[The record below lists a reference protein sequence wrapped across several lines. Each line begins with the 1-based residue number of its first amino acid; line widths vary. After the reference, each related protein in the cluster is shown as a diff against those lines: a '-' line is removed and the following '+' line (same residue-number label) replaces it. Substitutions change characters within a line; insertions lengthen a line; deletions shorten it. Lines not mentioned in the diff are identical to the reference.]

1 MGLFQQARRANR
13 RLRVAFDGPSGSGKS
28 YTSLRLAFAMKAAGL
43 CQKICGIDTENN
55 SLQLYEGESPDG
67 EPWKFEVANLT
78 QFSPKQYVYV
88 LNEAVKAGFDCI
100 VIDSLSHAWVGEG
113 GALDQVDKKKS
124 GGNAFTAWADITPQ
138 QREMV
143 DTIIRCQA
151 HVIATMRSK
160 TEWVIEDG
168 INKAGQTIKVPRKIG
183 MAPVQRDGL
192 EYEFDIYGTLDWSNS
207 IRITK
212 SRCSPMQ
219 GQVTLLPGPSFW
231 APLFDWLRGI
241 DNSTPASS
249 AQAPAPAP
257 ADNSQEFISLLSLIQ
272 NASSKAELMAIGLR
286 MKADTAWLAENSLT
300 ALRVS
305 FGQKLATFK

>member
-1 MGLFQQARRANR
+1 MSLFQQARRANR

-28 YTSLRLAFAMKAAGL
+28 YSGLRLAFAMLKAGL
-43 CQKICGIDTENN
+43 CSKICAIDTEND
-55 SLQLYEGESPDG
+55 SLSLYAGESPDG
-67 EPWKFEVANLT
+67 EPWQFDVLNLK
-78 QFSPKQYVYV
+78 QFSPKQFTYSI
-88 LNEAVKAGFDCI
+88 NEAVKAGYDCI
-100 VIDSLSHAWVGEG
+100 FLDSLSHAWVGEG

-124 GGNAFTAWADITPQ
+124 GGNSFTAWADITPM

-143 DTIIRCQA
+143 DTIIRCPA

-168 INKAGQTIKVPRKIG
+168 VNKSGQTVKVPRKLG

-192 EYEFDIYGTLDWSNS
+192 EYEFDVYGTLDWTHQL
-207 IRITK
+207 RITK

-219 GQVTLLPGPSFW
+219 DQTADKPGPQFW

-241 DNSTPASS
+241 DNTAPP
-249 AQAPAPAP
+249 PAPKP
-257 ADNSQEFISLLSLIQ
+257 AQPANDGQEFTSLLSLIQ
-272 NASSKAELMAIGLR
+272 NAGTKAELMAIGMRL
-286 MKADTAWLAENSLT
+286 KDDTAAFNENSVA

>member
-124 GGNAFTAWADITPQ
+124 GSNAFTAWADITPQ

-192 EYEFDIYGTLDWSNS
+192 EYEFDIYGTLDWSNT

-219 GQVTLLPGPSFW
+219 GQVTLLPGSPFW

-241 DNSTPASS
+241 DNSTP
-249 AQAPAPAP
+249 PAPVAPP
-257 ADNSQEFISLLSLIQ
+257 ADDGQEFTSLLSLIQ
-272 NASSKAELMAIGLR
+272 NAMSKEELMAIGLR
-286 MKADTAWLAENSLT
+286 LKSDTAAFNENSKA

-305 FGQKLATFK
+305 FGQKLESFK